1 MNRSVLV
8 AILLCVVLVSIGCA
22 SMQVKQV
29 WIDETYQGGHPKN
42 VLVIAVMKQ
51 PTTRR
56 MMESEFAKQ
65 FKKQGISAVESF
77 RALTT
82 DTLEGDAA
90 RDSIVAAVKERGID
104 AVLTVRSAGSRIEE
118 RNIPGM
124 TITTGV
130 GMPYGSYGAW
140 GGYTTVMASFPEPSA
155 PTTQGYSA
163 EQKFLSLETQLYDVR
178 TEKLI
183 WSALSEMRITGPPQE
198 EINAFVSLMSREL
211 FRAKPFR

>member
-1 MNRSVLV
+1 MVT
-8 AILLCVVLVSIGCA
+8 ILICMLLVSIGCA
-22 SMQVKQV
+22 AMQVKQV
-29 WIDETYQGGHPKN
+29 WIDETYQGGQPKN
-42 VLVIAVMKQ
+42 VLVIAVMRQ

-56 MMESEFAKQ
+56 MMESEFVKH
-65 FKKQGISAVESF
+65 FKKQGIGAVESF

-82 DTLEGDAA
+82 DTLESDAT
-90 RDSIVAAVKERGID
+90 RDGIVAAVKERGID

-183 WSALSEMRITGPPQE
+183 WSALSEMRISGPPQE
-198 EINAFVSLMSREL
+198 EIKDFVSLMSREL

>member
-8 AILLCVVLVSIGCA
+8 TILLCVLLVSIGCA

-29 WIDETYQGGHPKN
+29 WIDETYQGGQPKN

-56 MMESEFAKQ
+56 MMESEFVKH
-65 FKKQGISAVESF
+65 FKKKGIGAVESF

-90 RDSIVAAVKERGID
+90 RDGIVAAVKERGID

-183 WSALSEMRITGPPQE
+183 WSALSEMRISGPPQE
-198 EINAFVSLMSREL
+198 EIKDFVSLMSREL

>member
-8 AILLCVVLVSIGCA
+8 TILLCVLLVSIGCA

-29 WIDETYQGGHPKN
+29 WIDETYQGGQPKN
-42 VLVIAVMKQ
+42 VLIIAVMRQ

-56 MMESEFAKQ
+56 MMESEFVKH
-65 FKKQGISAVESF
+65 FKMKGIGAVESF

-90 RDSIVAAVKERGID
+90 RDGIVAAVKDRGID

-140 GGYTTVMASFPEPSA
+140 GGYTTVMASFPEPSS

-183 WSALSEMRITGPPQE
+183 WSALSEMRISGPPQE
-198 EINAFVSLMSREL
+198 EIKDFVSLMSREL

>member
-1 MNRSVLV
+1 MNRSVLIT
-8 AILLCVVLVSIGCA
+8 ILLCVLLVCIGCA
-22 SMQVKQV
+22 ATQVKQYS
-29 WIDETYQGGHPKN
+29 IDETYQGGKPKN
-42 VLVIAVMKQ
+42 VLVIAVVRQ

-56 MMESEFAKQ
+56 MMESEFVKQ
-65 FKKQGISAVESF
+65 FKKKGIGAVESF

-82 DTLEGDAA
+82 DTLAGDAA
-90 RDSIVAAVKERGID
+90 REGIVAAVKEQGID
-104 AVLTVRSAGSRIEE
+104 AVLTVRSAGGRTEE

-130 GMPYGSYGAW
+130 GMPYASSGAW

-163 EQKFLSLETQLYDVR
+163 EEKFLFLETQLYDVR

-183 WSALSEMRITGPPQE
+183 WSALSETRISGPPQE
-198 EINAFVSLMSREL
+198 EINAFVSLMSKEL
-211 FRAKPFR
+211 FKAKPFR

>member
-1 MNRSVLV
+1 MIRSVLV
-8 AILLCVVLVSIGCA
+8 TILFCVLLVSIGCA
-22 SMQVKQV
+22 ATQVKQV
-29 WIDETYQGGHPKN
+29 RIDETYQGGQPKN
-42 VLVIAVMKQ
+42 VLVIAVVRQ

-65 FKKQGISAVESF
+65 FSKHGIGALESF

-90 RDSIVAAVKERGID
+90 REGIVAAIKERGID
-104 AVLTVRSAGSRIEE
+104 AVLMVRPVGSRIEE

-130 GMPYGSYGAW
+130 GMPYASAGAW
-140 GGYTTVMASFPEPSA
+140 GASTTVMASFPEPSA

-163 EQKFLSLETQLYDVR
+163 EQKFLALETQLYDVR

-183 WSALSEMRITGPPQE
+183 WSALSETRISGPPQE

>member
-8 AILLCVVLVSIGCA
+8 TILLCVLLVSIGCA

-29 WIDETYQGGHPKN
+29 WIDETYQGGQPKN
-42 VLVIAVMKQ
+42 VLIIAVMRQ

-65 FKKQGISAVESF
+65 LKKQGIGAVESV

-90 RDSIVAAVKERGID
+90 RDGIVAAVKDRGID

-118 RNIPGM
+118 RNI
-124 TITTGV
+124 
-130 GMPYGSYGAW
+130 
-140 GGYTTVMASFPEPSA
+140 
-155 PTTQGYSA
+155 
-163 EQKFLSLETQLYDVR
+163 
-178 TEKLI
+178 
-183 WSALSEMRITGPPQE
+183 
-198 EINAFVSLMSREL
+198 
-211 FRAKPFR
+211 RA